1 MTHYYLYIECGA
13 QLDADTIFYKVGI
26 GESEKQRKI
35 YAWLESYAIEHGHY
49 FVLWSSDAADFYFK
63 CSESIGPEAKP
74 LVGIL
79 GPALVMVLK
88 NGCHDPATFQHNW
101 QRHETLMKID
111 PAYYA
116 AQMIK
121 QKKSK

>member
-1 MTHYYLYIECGA
+1 MTRYYLYIECGV

-49 FVLWSSDAADFYFK
+49 FVLWTGDAADFYLK
-63 CSESIGPEAKP
+63 CSESIGPDAKP
-74 LVGIL
+74 LAGIL
-79 GPALVMVLK
+79 GAALMMAFK

-116 AQMIK
+116 SYQLS
-121 QKKSK
+121 KKG